1 MDVMAYLSGQVS
13 SLGLTLVAFLFVL
26 TVVIFIHELGHFLV
40 ARWCGVKV
48 ETFSIGFGP
57 EIFGFLDR
65 HGTRWRV
72 AWLPLGGYVKFV
84 DDENV
89 ASVPTGAR
97 AELET
102 VGAEIGRSDGSN
114 AGEGSATSVATQG
127 RAQTDTEP
135 GTGIV
140 DDGRFH
146 TKPLWKRAAVV
157 VAGPVA
163 NFLLAFVVFAALY
176 TISGEYV
183 TDPRVDLVQPE
194 GAAAKAGFE
203 PGDLVVEIDGTAI
216 ESFTDMQR
224 IVMGSADRELAVVVK
239 RGGQR
244 VPLKVTPA
252 RKEQT
257 DRFCNKFRIGMIGI
271 QQSTRPEDRTF
282 ISYNPV
288 SGLVRGVEESVFIVT
303 RTLGMLGDIVLGR
316 EAADQLGGPI
326 KIATV
331 AGQVASLGFESL
343 VRLLAIM
350 SVSIGLFNL
359 FPIPILDG
367 GSLLF
372 YAIEAIR
379 GHPLSDRAQAF
390 AFRVGLGLL
399 GMLMI
404 FVTMNDVWSTWIGFG
419 KKCVG

>member
-13 SLGLTLVAFLFVL
+13 SLGLTLVSFLFVL

-89 ASVPTGAR
+89 ASVPTGAK

-102 VGAEIGRSDGSN
+102 VGAGDGRGHGGRDGGATPTSDAARVGV
-114 AGEGSATSVATQG
+114 ETVVA
-127 RAQTDTEP
+127 
-135 GTGIV
+135 

-194 GAAAKAGFE
+194 GAAAKAGFK

-216 ESFTDMQR
+216 ASFTDMQR

-282 ISYNPV
+282 ISYNPL
-288 SGLVRGVEESVFIVT
+288 SGLVRGVEESAFIVT

-419 KKCVG
+419 KECVG